1 MNSKFTKMA
10 RIALGLAL
18 LIFGANMIKSFL
30 PFPPPQGLPGY
41 IFSVVGVLEMG
52 IGVML
57 LLKKWVA
64 FALLLLAPI
73 SINIFL
79 FHIFLDLPGMG
90 AAIAIVAVNAS
101 LIYKHWKQYKPLFY

>member
-30 PFPPPQGLPGY
+30 PFPPPKGLPGY
-41 IFSVVGVLEMG
+41 IFSVVGVLEIG
-52 IGVML
+52 IGIML

-79 FHIFLDLPGMG
+79 FHMFLDLPGMG
-90 AAIAIVAVNAS
+90 TAIAIVVVNTS
-101 LIYKHWKQYKPLFY
+101 LIYKHWQQYKPLFY